1 MLFFVSLNTKTT
13 KRINTKELNKYY
25 SNIEVT
31 GYTDEVLINPGKGL
45 VARDDIYDDKVYE
58 VISTRYY
65 RFNWSDIEKTEGV
78 YDWNVIDEKLN
89 EAISHNKKFVFG
101 IMGSNVSCELEYVT
115 PKWVFD
121 KGAQYTTCLNESGNV
136 TQIVPV
142 WNDEIYIQEMKK
154 LVKAVADRYDG
165 NSNIAFIDNR
175 SYGSWGEQH
184 PTDANE
190 AFIQPEELK
199 EQYIKTYLE
208 NFKKTRICNPF
219 GMVIYQ
225 DVYNWAISQGCS
237 IRGDFITD
245 DASYPRYGDVN
256 FKYALGKVPVMF
268 EYQGDVYNKLVN
280 NQQINFDVINQYI
293 NEWTPSIVQVYS
305 EFYRKYPDYIK
316 ELANKVGYY
325 FKYTGGEYES
335 NITNSENTT
344 IKIDFFNDGVAPLYE
359 NCIVYAGIL
368 DENDNLVKKIK
379 TNIDAKQWMPN
390 VTKQENISVSYSGIK
405 NGQYKLAIGLFLNED
420 DDNPTYLLANKGKTE
435 KNWYTIG
442 NVVVRNLEVSDIGD
456 IDCDCNITAY
466 DAYLALKY
474 STEDDLEQKIIRVA
488 DIDKDN
494 IVTAYDAYKLLKI
507 SINLN

>member
-1 MLFFVSLNTKTT
+1 
-13 KRINTKELNKYY
+13 
-25 SNIEVT
+25 
-31 GYTDEVLINPGKGL
+31 
-45 VARDDIYDDKVYE
+45 
-58 VISTRYY
+58 
-65 RFNWSDIEKTEGV
+65 
-78 YDWNVIDEKLN
+78 
-89 EAISHNKKFVFG
+89 
-101 IMGSNVSCELEYVT
+101 
-115 PKWVFD
+115 
-121 KGAQYTTCLNESGNV
+121 
-136 TQIVPV
+136 
-142 WNDEIYIQEMKK
+142 
-154 LVKAVADRYDG
+154 
-165 NSNIAFIDNR
+165 
-175 SYGSWGEQH
+175 
-184 PTDANE
+184 
-190 AFIQPEELK
+190 
-199 EQYIKTYLE
+199 
-208 NFKKTRICNPF
+208 
-219 GMVIYQ
+219 
-225 DVYNWAISQGCS
+225 
-237 IRGDFITD
+237 
-245 DASYPRYGDVN
+245 
-256 FKYALGKVPVMF
+256 MF

-325 FKYTGGEYES
+325 FKYTGGEYEN
-335 NITNSENTT
+335 NITNSENTS
-344 IKIDFFNDGVAPLYE
+344 IEIDFLNEGVAPLYE
-359 NCIVYAGIL
+359 DCTVYIGIL

-474 STEDDLEQKIIRVA
+474 STQDDLEQKIIRVA